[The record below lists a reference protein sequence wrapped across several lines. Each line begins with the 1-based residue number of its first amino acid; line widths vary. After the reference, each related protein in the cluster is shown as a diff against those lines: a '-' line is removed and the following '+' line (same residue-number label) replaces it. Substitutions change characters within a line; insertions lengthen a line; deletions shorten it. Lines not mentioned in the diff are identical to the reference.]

1 MLCKHR
7 KYEKYK
13 YNQKQPLIFIILSII
28 VREIGN
34 ANKNIKRIY
43 TRVSAYAMSY
53 YYVYPNS
60 IFCKNWSSIKIDM
73 RWLIESYYYT
83 SLLTSAKSYLYNN
96 NNHYNH
102 NNQSNSGTDQ
112 VTLKRKI
119 REQHIFLLF
128 AVHVNIYK

>member
-43 TRVSAYAMSY
+43 TRVSAYAMSH

-119 REQHIFLLF
+119 REQPIFLLF